1 MDFRPSASQQI
12 VVATARQFL
21 AARCPI
27 ELVRSMAWGAPTWP
41 PIPPNARHAPAEPER
56 SSLYA
61 ALWRDMA
68 ELGWPGLLVP
78 AELGGSGGSLVDVV
92 LLVEE
97 MGRAC
102 LPGPF
107 VASAVAATTAL
118 VAGGDPSMQKRV
130 LPAMADGDRI
140 ATLAVVEERASFD
153 PDAIAL
159 ACEVPGTLRGEK
171 LFVRD
176 AHLAD
181 DLIVAVRGGG
191 DLTLLLVPA
200 HRAGVTRVPL
210 DAGGV
215 ERLFAVTFDGVDIR
229 ADDVI
234 GTAGRGREPLGAALR
249 AGALARTAEMVGAAQ
264 HVLDLTVAHAKTRVQ
279 GGRPIGGHQAIQH
292 ACADLVRDVDAS
304 RGLLYAAA
312 WEAAESDSR
321 SATATPGRD
330 ELAVRA
336 EPRPGGETSP
346 SVIETGLGGHFGA
359 PMYSIG
365 LGGPAAGLPM
375 SSIAAAKAYAGDAC
389 LRVARR
395 AHQIFGAISYCEEH
409 PLHLFHKRMLA
420 ARSDFGDADL
430 HLASVAR
437 AIGLV

>member
-1 MDFRPSASQQI
+1 MDFRPSPPQQLL
-12 VVATARQFL
+12 VATARQFL

-27 ELVRSMAWGAPTWP
+27 ELVQRLASDDRGFDP
-41 PIPPNARHAPAEPER
+41 
-56 SSLYA
+56 
-61 ALWRDMA
+61 ALWRSMA

-78 AELGGSGGSLVDVV
+78 PELGGSGGSLVDVA

-107 VASAVAATTAL
+107 VASALAATTAL
-118 VAGGDPSMQKRV
+118 VAAESSAISKRV

-140 ATLAVVEERASFD
+140 ATLAVVEEGASFD
-153 PDAIAL
+153 LDAIAL
-159 ACEVPGTLRGEK
+159 ACEVPGRLTGEK
-171 LFVRD
+171 LFVTD

-191 DLTLLLVPA
+191 DLTLLLVPTD
-200 HRAGVTRVPL
+200 RPGVTRVPL
-210 DAGGV
+210 DTAGV
-215 ERLFAVTFDGVDIR
+215 ERLFAVTFEGVEVG

-234 GTAGRGREPLGAALR
+234 GAPGRGREPLRAALC

-304 RGLLYAAA
+304 RALLYAAA
-312 WEAAESDSR
+312 WNAAVG
-321 SATATPGRD
+321 SAEVD
-330 ELAVRA
+330 
-336 EPRPGGETSP
+336 
-346 SVIETGLGGHFGA
+346 
-359 PMYSIG
+359 IG
-365 LGGPAAGLPM
+365 
-375 SSIAAAKAYAGDAC
+375 IAKAYAGEAC
-389 LRVARR
+389 LSVARR
-395 AHQIFGAISYCEEH
+395 AHQIFGAISYCAEH

-420 ARSDFGDADL
+420 ASLDFGNAEL
-430 HLASVAR
+430 HLESVAR
-437 AIGLV
+437 AIGLTAESRAP

>member
-1 MDFRPSASQQI
+1 MDFRPSPPQQLLI
-12 VVATARQFL
+12 ATARQFL
-21 AARCPI
+21 SARCPI
-27 ELVRSMAWGAPTWP
+27 ELAQRLALDDRGFDP
-41 PIPPNARHAPAEPER
+41 
-56 SSLYA
+56 
-61 ALWRDMA
+61 ALWRGMA

-78 AELGGSGGSLVDVV
+78 TELGGSGGSLVDVI

-102 LPGPF
+102 VPGPF
-107 VASAVAATTAL
+107 VASAVAATTTLLA
-118 VAGGDPSMQKRV
+118 AGDPSSQKRV

-140 ATLAVVEERASFD
+140 ATLALVEERSSFD
-153 PDAIAL
+153 PDTIAL
-159 ACEVPGTLRGEK
+159 VCEVPGRLTGEK
-171 LFVRD
+171 LFVKD

-200 HRAGVTRVPL
+200 DRAGVARAPL
-210 DAGGV
+210 DTGGV
-215 ERLFAVTFDGVDIR
+215 DRFFTVTFDGVE
-229 ADDVI
+229 I
-234 GTAGRGREPLGAALR
+234 GAGDLIGAPGRGREPLGAALG
-249 AGALARTAEMVGAAQ
+249 AGALARTAEMVGGAQ
-264 HVLDLTVAHAKTRVQ
+264 HVLELVVAHAKTRVQ

-312 WEAAESDSR
+312 WNAAEGGS
-321 SATATPGRD
+321 
-330 ELAVRA
+330 LAVD
-336 EPRPGGETSP
+336 
-346 SVIETGLGGHFGA
+346 
-359 PMYSIG
+359 
-365 LGGPAAGLPM
+365 
-375 SSIAAAKAYAGDAC
+375 IATAKAYAGEAC

-430 HLASVAR
+430 HLESVAR
-437 AIGLV
+437 TLGLA

>member
-1 MDFRPSASQQI
+1 MDFRPSPPQQLL
-12 VVATARQFL
+12 VATARQFL
-21 AARCPI
+21 TARCPI
-27 ELVRSMAWGAPTWP
+27 EVVQRLASDDRGFDP
-41 PIPPNARHAPAEPER
+41 
-56 SSLYA
+56 
-61 ALWRDMA
+61 ALWREMA

-78 AELGGSGGSLVDVV
+78 TELGGSGGSLIDVV

-107 VASAVAATTAL
+107 VASAVAATAAL
-118 VAGGDPSMQKRV
+118 VAGGDSSLGKRV

-140 ATLAVVEERASFD
+140 ATLAVVEERGSFD

-159 ACEVPGTLRGEK
+159 ACEVPGRLSGEK

-191 DLTLLLVPA
+191 DLTLLLVPMD
-200 HRAGVTRVPL
+200 RPGVIRVSL
-210 DAGGV
+210 DAGGG
-215 ERLFAVTFDGVDIR
+215 ERLFSLTFDGVGVG
-229 ADDVI
+229 AEDVI
-234 GTAGRGREPLGAALR
+234 GAAGRGREPLEAALS
-249 AGALARTAEMVGAAQ
+249 AGALARTAELVGAAQ

-304 RGLLYAAA
+304 RALLYAAA
-312 WEAAESDSR
+312 WSAAEGHS
-321 SATATPGRD
+321 
-330 ELAVRA
+330 RA
-336 EPRPGGETSP
+336 ERGG
-346 SVIETGLGGHFGA
+346 GA
-359 PMYSIG
+359 
-365 LGGPAAGLPM
+365 GPPAV
-375 SSIAAAKAYAGDAC
+375 STAKAYASEVC
-389 LRVARR
+389 VSVARR

-420 ARSDFGDADL
+420 ASLDFGDADL

>member
-1 MDFRPSASQQI
+1 
-12 VVATARQFL
+12 
-21 AARCPI
+21 
-27 ELVRSMAWGAPTWP
+27 
-41 PIPPNARHAPAEPER
+41 
-56 SSLYA
+56 
-61 ALWRDMA
+61 MA

-78 AELGGSGGSLVDVV
+78 TELGGSGGSLVDVV

-118 VAGGDPSMQKRV
+118 VAGGDSSMQERV

-140 ATLAVVEERASFD
+140 ATLALVEERGSFD

-159 ACEVPGTLRGEK
+159 ACEVPGRLSGEK
-171 LFVRD
+171 LFVKD

-191 DLTLLLVPA
+191 DLTLLLIPA
-200 HRAGVTRVPL
+200 DRPGIISASL
-210 DAGGV
+210 DAGGG
-215 ERLFAVTFDGVDIR
+215 EQLFAVTFDGVEVG
-229 ADDVI
+229 ATDVI
-234 GTAGRGREPLGAALR
+234 GAPGRGREPLAAALS

-264 HVLDLTVAHAKTRVQ
+264 HVLELTVAHARTRVQ

-312 WEAAESDSR
+312 WQAAESDSR
-321 SATATPGRD
+321 SATASPGRD
-330 ELAVRA
+330 EGWG
-336 EPRPGGETSP
+336 P
-346 SVIETGLGGHFGA
+346 
-359 PMYSIG
+359 
-365 LGGPAAGLPM
+365 GGPAARPPM
-375 SSIAAAKAYAGDAC
+375 FSVAKAYAGEAC
-389 LRVARR
+389 LQVARR

-409 PLHLFHKRMLA
+409 PLHLFHKRMLSA
-420 ARSDFGDADL
+420 NLDFGDADL
-430 HLASVAR
+430 HLEAVAKNV
-437 AIGLV
+437 GLRGAPPTPD

>member
-12 VVATARQFL
+12 LVATARQFL
-21 AARCPI
+21 TARCPI
-27 ELVRSMAWGAPTWP
+27 ELVQRLTSD
-41 PIPPNARHAPAEPER
+41 ER
-56 SSLYA
+56 GFDP
-61 ALWRDMA
+61 ALWRGMA

-78 AELGGSGGSLVDVV
+78 AELGGSGGSLIDVV
-92 LLVEE
+92 LLLEE

-118 VAGGDPSMQKRV
+118 VAGGDAPLQKRV
-130 LPAMADGDRI
+130 LPALADGDRI
-140 ATLAVVEERASFD
+140 VTLAVVEERGSFD

-159 ACEVPGTLRGEK
+159 ACEVPGRLRGEK
-171 LFVRD
+171 LFVSD

-181 DLIVAVRGGG
+181 DLIVAVRGGS
-191 DLTLLLVPA
+191 DLTLVLVPTD
-200 HRAGVTRVPL
+200 RPGVTRVPL
-210 DAGGV
+210 DVGGV
-215 ERLFAVTFDGVDIR
+215 ERLFAVTFDGVEIGTS
-229 ADDVI
+229 DVI
-234 GTAGRGREPLGAALR
+234 GSVGRGREPLEAALS

-264 HVLDLTVAHAKTRVQ
+264 HVLELTVAHAKTRMQ

-321 SATATPGRD
+321 
-330 ELAVRA
+330 
-336 EPRPGGETSP
+336 RPMG
-346 SVIETGLGGHFGA
+346 
-359 PMYSIG
+359 SI
-365 LGGPAAGLPM
+365 
-375 SSIAAAKAYAGDAC
+375 AKAYAGEAC
-389 LRVARR
+389 VSVARR

-430 HLASVAR
+430 HLESVAQS
-437 AIGLV
+437 IGLA

>member
-1 MDFRPSASQQI
+1 LASGD
-12 VVATARQFL
+12 RGFD
-21 AARCPI
+21 P
-27 ELVRSMAWGAPTWP
+27 
-41 PIPPNARHAPAEPER
+41 
-56 SSLYA
+56 
-61 ALWRDMA
+61 ALWRGMA

-78 AELGGSGGSLVDVV
+78 IELGGSGGSLVDVV
-92 LLVEE
+92 LLIEE

-107 VASAVAATTAL
+107 IASSVAATTAL
-118 VAGGDPSMQKRV
+118 VAGGDSSLQKRV

-140 ATLAVVEERASFD
+140 ATTAVVEERGSFD
-153 PDAIAL
+153 PHAIAIS
-159 ACEVPGTLRGEK
+159 CEVPGRLSGEK

-200 HRAGVTRVPL
+200 DRPGVVSASL
-210 DAGGV
+210 DAGGG
-215 ERLFAVTFDGVDIR
+215 ERLFAVTFDSVEVG

-234 GTAGRGREPLGAALR
+234 GAPGRGREPLEAALS
-249 AGALARTAEMVGAAQ
+249 AGALARTAELVGAAQ
-264 HVLDLTVAHAKTRVQ
+264 HVLELTVAHAKTRVQ

-304 RGLLYAAA
+304 RALLYAAA
-312 WEAAESDSR
+312 WNAAE
-321 SATATPGRD
+321 
-330 ELAVRA
+330 
-336 EPRPGGETSP
+336 GG
-346 SVIETGLGGHFGA
+346 
-359 PMYSIG
+359 G
-365 LGGPAAGLPM
+365 LGGPAARLPM
-375 SSIAAAKAYAGDAC
+375 SSIATAKAYAGEAC

-430 HLASVAR
+430 HLESVAR
-437 AIGLV
+437 AIGLRAEHRAP

>member
-1 MDFRPSASQQI
+1 MDFRPSPPQQLL
-12 VVATARQFL
+12 VATARQFL
-21 AARCPI
+21 TARCPI
-27 ELVRSMAWGAPTWP
+27 ELVQRLASDDRGFDPT
-41 PIPPNARHAPAEPER
+41 
-56 SSLYA
+56 
-61 ALWRDMA
+61 LWRGMA

-78 AELGGSGGSLVDVV
+78 TELGGSGGSLVDVA

-107 VASAVAATTAL
+107 TASAVAATTAL
-118 VAGGDPSMQKRV
+118 VAGGDSPPQKRV

-140 ATLAVVEERASFD
+140 ATLALVEERGSFD

-159 ACEVPGTLRGEK
+159 ACEVPGRLSGEK
-171 LFVRD
+171 LFVKD

-181 DLIVAVRGGG
+181 DVIVAVRGGG
-191 DLTLLLVPA
+191 DLTLLLVPVD
-200 HRAGVTRVPL
+200 RPRVTRVSL
-210 DAGGV
+210 DAGGGN
-215 ERLFAVTFDGVDIR
+215 RLFAVTFDGVDVG

-234 GTAGRGREPLGAALR
+234 GAPGRGREALRAALN
-249 AGALARTAEMVGAAQ
+249 AGALARTAELVGAAQ
-264 HVLDLTVAHAKTRVQ
+264 HVLELTVAHAKTRVQ

-304 RGLLYAAA
+304 RGLLYSAA
-312 WEAAESDSR
+312 WDAAERNSR
-321 SATATPGRD
+321 SATASPRRD
-330 ELAVRA
+330 E
-336 EPRPGGETSP
+336 GG
-346 SVIETGLGGHFGA
+346 
-359 PMYSIG
+359 G
-365 LGGPAAGLPM
+365 LGGPAARPPM
-375 SSIAAAKAYAGDAC
+375 SSIAKAYAGEAC

-430 HLASVAR
+430 HLEAVAR
-437 AIGLV
+437 AIGLA

>member
-1 MDFRPSASQQI
+1 
-12 VVATARQFL
+12 
-21 AARCPI
+21 
-27 ELVRSMAWGAPTWP
+27 
-41 PIPPNARHAPAEPER
+41 
-56 SSLYA
+56 
-61 ALWRDMA
+61 
-68 ELGWPGLLVP
+68 
-78 AELGGSGGSLVDVV
+78 VV

-118 VAGGDPSMQKRV
+118 VARGDPSMQKRV

-140 ATLAVVEERASFD
+140 VTLALVEERGSFD
-153 PDAIAL
+153 PDAITL
-159 ACEVPGTLRGEK
+159 ACEVPGRLSGEK
-171 LFVRD
+171 LFVKD

-200 HRAGVTRVPL
+200 DRAGVISASL
-210 DAGGV
+210 DAGGG
-215 ERLFAVTFDGVDIR
+215 ERLFAVTFDGVEVG

-234 GTAGRGREPLGAALR
+234 GAPGRGREPLEAALS
-249 AGALARTAEMVGAAQ
+249 AGALARTAELVGAAQ
-264 HVLDLTVAHAKTRVQ
+264 KVLELTVAHAKTRVQ

-312 WEAAESDSR
+312 WNAAESNS
-321 SATATPGRD
+321 TAERD
-330 ELAVRA
+330 VS
-336 EPRPGGETSP
+336 T
-346 SVIETGLGGHFGA
+346 
-359 PMYSIG
+359 
-365 LGGPAAGLPM
+365 
-375 SSIAAAKAYAGDAC
+375 AKAYAGEAC
-389 LRVARR
+389 LRVARH

-420 ARSDFGDADL
+420 ASLDFGDAEL
-430 HLASVAR
+430 HLESVAR
-437 AIGLV
+437 AIGLA